1 MDSRLLLHTLLVFLL
16 LLIPAGA
23 LYWLERKKLARFC
36 FVFGRM
42 AVQLVVLCLV
52 VWGLFKAGNAW
63 VSNLWLMAVAVG
75 ASWLVQKRCGG
86 QGRNLMPVVACGL
99 YVSVFVVGLWLLFV
113 LPVRVFDVRWFVPV
127 MALLMGHSTSMLI
140 RGLSTYL
147 SALKADEQQYEFLR
161 GNGVPHLKAL
171 QPFMRRALLAVVQ
184 PTFSNLKVLALTSM
198 PLLLVGLLL
207 GGFSPLNAFVLMLYM
222 VTGCVSASVL
232 TLGITIFM
240 LDRLLFD
247 KFGKM
252 K

>member
-75 ASWLVQKRCGG
+75 ASWLVQKRCGV

-184 PTFSNLKVLALTSM
+184 PTFANLKVLALTSM

>member
-1 MDSRLLLHTLLVFLL
+1 MDSRLLLHTFLVFLL

-52 VWGLFKAGNAW
+52 VWGLFKVNNAW
-63 VSNLWLMAVAVG
+63 VSNLWLLAVAVG

-86 QGRNLMPVVACGL
+86 QVRNLMPVVACGL

-113 LPVRVFDVRWFVPV
+113 LPVRIFDVRWFVPV

-184 PTFSNLKVLALTSM
+184 PTFANLKVLALTSM

-222 VTGCVSASVL
+222 VTGCISASVL

>member
-1 MDSRLLLHTLLVFLL
+1 VIRFDSALANLIWLLLSVAVAALVVTYRGRLNAKKFLPSVYCGLLVGTLS
-16 LLIPAGA
+16 
-23 LYWLERKKLARFC
+23 
-36 FVFGRM
+36 V
-42 AVQLVVLCLV
+42 
-52 VWGLFKAGNAW
+52 
-63 VSNLWLMAVAVG
+63 
-75 ASWLVQKRCGG
+75 
-86 QGRNLMPVVACGL
+86 GL
-99 YVSVFVVGLWLLFV
+99 YLLYLV
-113 LPVRVFDVRWFVPV
+113 IPVRNGMDPRWFVPV
-127 MALLMGHSTSMLI
+127 MYLLMGHTTTMLI
-140 RGLSTYL
+140 RGVSAYHT
-147 SALKADEQQYEFLR
+147 ALKADEQQYEFLR

-184 PTFSNLKVLALTSM
+184 PTFANLKVLALTSM

>member
-1 MDSRLLLHTLLVFLL
+1 MDSRLLLHTFLVFLL

-42 AVQLVVLCLV
+42 VVQLVVLCLV

-147 SALKADEQQYEFLR
+147 SALKTDEQQYEFLR

-184 PTFSNLKVLALTSM
+184 PTFANLKVLALTSM

>member
-75 ASWLVQKRCGG
+75 ASWLVQKRCGA

-113 LPVRVFDVRWFVPV
+113 LPVRAFDVRWFVPV

>member
-1 MDSRLLLHTLLVFLL
+1 MDTRLLLHTFLAFLL

-42 AVQLVVLCLV
+42 IVQLVVLCLM
-52 VWGLFKAGNAW
+52 VWGLYKVDKAW
-63 VSNLWLMAVAVG
+63 VSNLWLMAVVIG
-75 ASWLVQKRCGG
+75 ASWLVQKRCGDKD
-86 QGRNLMPVVACGL
+86 RNLMPVVSLGL
-99 YVSVFVVGLWLLFV
+99 YVGVFVVGLWLLFV
-113 LPVRVFDVRWFVPV
+113 LPVRIFDVRWFVPV
-127 MALLMGHSTSMLI
+127 MALLLGHSTSMLI

-171 QPFMRRALLAVVQ
+171 QPFMRRALLAVLS
-184 PTFSNLKVLALTSM
+184 PTLANLKVLALTSM

-207 GGFSPLNAFVLMLYM
+207 GGFSPLNAFVLMLFM

-232 TLGITIFM
+232 SLGITI
-240 LDRLLFD
+240 LLADRLLFD